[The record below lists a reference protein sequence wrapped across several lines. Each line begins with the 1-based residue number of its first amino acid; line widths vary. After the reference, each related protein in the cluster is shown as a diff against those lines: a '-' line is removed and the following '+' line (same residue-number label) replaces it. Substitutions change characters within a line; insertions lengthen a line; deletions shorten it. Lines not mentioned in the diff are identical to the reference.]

1 MRFKTPYNADLFPR
15 FYDPSGGV
23 SMTIPDQTMSL
34 REIMRRFNAGLP
46 IEGVKVPLYDDEDA
60 PLVDIATLDLAEREA
75 AAREAREELDSL
87 KDRIKEAQQQARQAY
102 YLGKAMK
109 EAEKKKA
116 AEAAK
121 NSSNEQPGTE

>member
-15 FYDPSGGV
+15 FFDPSGGV

-75 AAREAREELDSL
+75 AAREAREELDAL
-87 KDRIKEAQQQARQAY
+87 KDRIKEAQQ
-102 YLGKAMK
+102 
-109 EAEKKKA
+109 
-116 AEAAK
+116 
-121 NSSNEQPGTE
+121 